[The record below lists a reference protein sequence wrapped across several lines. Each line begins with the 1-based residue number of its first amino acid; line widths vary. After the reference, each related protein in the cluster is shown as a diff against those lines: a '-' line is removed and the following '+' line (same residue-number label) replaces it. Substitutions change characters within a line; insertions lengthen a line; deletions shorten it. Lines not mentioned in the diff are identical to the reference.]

1 MQCDLN
7 SIFNDMKP
15 AQAKEIIKG
24 KVETLAAMADA
35 IDGNFDVDTI
45 SRFRQEF
52 KIVRAFMTFIRLQR
66 NDNKLKVPENCKYI
80 YHLSG
85 KIKEL
90 IDEKEHITGVGDK
103 KELADLLLKTQ
114 KDWKRNYTKHIFP
127 KFNDKISA
135 IDFSKLNPDLLDNF
149 FNNIAKE
156 SVGSAHKN
164 D

>member
-1 MQCDLN
+1 
-7 SIFNDMKP
+7 MKP

-24 KVETLAAMADA
+24 KVEALAAMADA
-35 IDGNFDVDTI
+35 IDSDFDVDTI
-45 SRFRQEF
+45 ARFRQEF

-66 NDNKLKVPENCKYI
+66 NDSKLKVPENCKYI

-90 IDEKEHITGVGDK
+90 IDEKEHVTGEDEK
-103 KELADLLLKTQ
+103 KELVDMLVKTQ
-114 KDWKRNYTKHIFP
+114 KDWKKNYAKNIFP
-127 KFNDKISA
+127 KFNDKISV

-149 FNNIAKE
+149 FNHIAKE
-156 SVGSAHKN
+156 SISSEHKN